1 MTDPLTGRDVDAQL
15 GSDRRLR
22 TIYSV
27 NLRSAYQKAQYERT
41 MTSELHPYLM
51 YRVGN
56 SQKHR
61 EQHLAWDCLVLP
73 KNDPFWNN
81 HFPPNGYGCK
91 CYTRAV
97 TEARKQRYERE
108 DINVPPATDGSGGG
122 MLRIKTEAPP
132 DIYRNYFN
140 ERKGTIERL
149 PKGITPGFNWNQGQ
163 TGRMIP
169 VLQEC
174 LKKAQSE
181 MPQAVDGVIKT
192 LQTSTIYRDE
202 LSAFVDEAYRNK
214 SLKRIDKTNTT
225 AVGFFD
231 RKITD
236 FLRTKGIDASV
247 RNVIVLEQSL
257 ITSEKF
263 LKRHTA
269 AGNAPLP
276 QDWKNLLDYLADAD
290 VYWEYKKEK
299 STLLFLK
306 KLSDL
311 QYLKIAVDVMAK
323 ERFLKLPK
331 IDSMYY
337 LNMEGDSGIDEYK
350 RILELKKIR

>member
-1 MTDPLTGRDVDAQL
+1 MGHQSHDDF
-15 GSDRRLR
+15 S
-22 TIYSV
+22 
-27 NLRSAYQKAQYERT
+27 QKN
-41 MTSELHPYLM
+41 SSGLHPYLM
-51 YRVGN
+51 YFVGN
-56 SQKHR
+56 SARHR
-61 EQHLAWDCLVLP
+61 EQHLAWNGLILP
-73 KNDPFWNN
+73 KDDPFWNN
-81 HFPPNGYGCK
+81 HFPPNSYGCK
-91 CYTRAV
+91 CFTRTV
-97 TEARKQRYERE
+97 SEPKKRRYERE
-108 DINVPPATDGSGGG
+108 GIKIPPKADGSGAS
-122 MLRIKTEAPP
+122 LIRVQTKTPAEE
-132 DIYRNYFN
+132 YKTYFN
-140 ERKGTIERL
+140 ERKGFIERI
-149 PKGITPGFNWNQGQ
+149 PKGIAPGFAWNQGK
-163 TGRMIP
+163 TARS
-169 VLQEC
+169 VSASLAC
-174 LKKAQSE
+174 LKKAQDKLLE
-181 MPQAVDGVIKT
+181 AVGAVIQT
-192 LQTSTIYRDE
+192 LQSSKIYHAQLAD
-202 LSAFVDEAYRNK
+202 FVDEAYRNK

-311 QYLKIAVDVMAK
+311 QYVKIAVDVMAK

>member
-1 MTDPLTGRDVDAQL
+1 
-15 GSDRRLR
+15 
-22 TIYSV
+22 
-27 NLRSAYQKAQYERT
+27 
-41 MTSELHPYLM
+41 
-51 YRVGN
+51 
-56 SQKHR
+56 
-61 EQHLAWDCLVLP
+61 
-73 KNDPFWNN
+73 
-81 HFPPNGYGCK
+81 
-91 CYTRAV
+91 
-97 TEARKQRYERE
+97 
-108 DINVPPATDGSGGG
+108 
-122 MLRIKTEAPP
+122 
-132 DIYRNYFN
+132 
-140 ERKGTIERL
+140 
-149 PKGITPGFNWNQGQ
+149 
-163 TGRMIP
+163 
-169 VLQEC
+169 
-174 LKKAQSE
+174 

-202 LSAFVDEAYRNK
+202 LFAFVDEAYRNK